1 MYQLIVTHGAHTY
14 SLFGNSLDI
23 KDYPT
28 VPVGA
33 FVCIPATGDLFYMHG
48 PKTGFDLDDPNGEV
62 TPDEPSEEPNSATSI
77 FGEGVMGDIIFG
89 EE

>member
-1 MYQLIVTHGAHTY
+1 MYQLIIMHGTHAY

-23 KDYPT
+23 SDYPT

-33 FVCIPATGDLFYMHG
+33 FVCIPATRDLLYMHG
-48 PKTGFDLDDPNGEV
+48 PKTGFDLDNPEGEV
-62 TPDEPSEEPNSATSI
+62 VPDEPSENPNAATSI
-77 FGEGVMGDIIFG
+77 FGEGIMGNIIFG